1 MEAAD
6 ESHPEESVAH
16 PAGHEAAPRSR
27 RAAAAERVGAFRG
40 HAKWLADRATVG
52 VGLYLAI
59 ALYLA
64 LPARTLHGLLRR
76 R

>member
-1 MEAAD
+1 
-6 ESHPEESVAH
+6 
-16 PAGHEAAPRSR
+16 
-27 RAAAAERVGAFRG
+27 VGAFRG

-64 LPARTLHGLLRR
+64 VPARTLHGLLRR